1 MEVEDGLFPGAAN
14 SDRSGPHA
22 LTRIYCYL
30 GPWTHNPGTWFPHAL
45 TTWWLLGPWTCYCH
59 RHPLT
64 THLRAAPL
72 TGSLNMLQPVD
83 TLRTKNKLPGV
94 SETWIG
100 QQEKLSPNLFA
111 NQTNQAFILISS
123 DPNNFNLG
131 VCEKA
136 CLVLLICHCSLFI
149 YLSANTHPR

>member
-1 MEVEDGLFPGAAN
+1 
-14 SDRSGPHA
+14 
-22 LTRIYCYL
+22 
-30 GPWTHNPGTWFPHAL
+30 
-45 TTWWLLGPWTCYCH
+45 
-59 RHPLT
+59 
-64 THLRAAPL
+64 
-72 TGSLNMLQPVD
+72 MLQPLD

-136 CLVLLICHCSLFI
+136 CRVLLICVCSFLIFEVASGVNPYAFWLAKQI
-149 YLSANTHPR
+149 AMLVQECFVNTSAFFLY